1 MENDNTSF
9 TNEYRDFLDFLRQM
23 QETAR
28 EQSYSILSEK
38 KELEYKKRQ
47 QEYLLEEQEKQK
59 IPNISM
65 FSPLSTDDTLNMV
78 ANKDELQRIVF
89 ELNSLEE
96 KWQKQNEICST
107 FGKLKKFLSDVEG
120 KMHQADKAIKETETN
135 SNKVIKVTNTD
146 NNVKVNTNK
155 NFRPVVSPESDVTY
169 TATISNDSSTNYSA
183 KLLKTQEMDRNRI
196 SRDLHDS
203 TVQSLTSFGHKLEFC
218 SRMVDKDPV
227 RVKLELQTLID
238 MNKEII
244 NGMREI
250 IYDLRPM
257 SLNNIGF
264 VSSVEAYCQHLR
276 RNDNFDVVLKV
287 NGQEQKL
294 SSITSVTLFRI
305 LQEACNNSLKHS
317 KAKKVYIRISF
328 TDDTIELDVD
338 DDGVGFNVDLIEN
351 REDEDFLHG
360 FGLSTM
366 RERAKLL
373 SGTFTIK
380 SRPGFG
386 TKIHVS
392 VPLSEA
398 DGEEYYV

>member
-1 MENDNTSF
+1 MDKDNTSF
-9 TNEYRDFLDFLRQM
+9 TSEYRDFLEFIRQM
-23 QETAR
+23 QEAAR
-28 EQSYSILSEK
+28 EESYSILSEK

-47 QEYLLEEQEKQK
+47 QEYLLEEQEKQN

-65 FSPLSTDDTLNMV
+65 FSPLSSEDTLTNAV
-78 ANKDELQRIVF
+78 GKDELQQTLF

-107 FGKLKKFLSDVEG
+107 FGKLKKFLLDVEG
-120 KMHQADKAIKETETN
+120 KIQQAEKAGKETKAVDTN
-135 SNKVIKVTNTD
+135 LNTTEVATTLP
-146 NNVKVNTNK
+146 N
-155 NFRPVVSPESDVTY
+155 VTY
-169 TATISNDSSTNYSA
+169 SATISNDNSINYSA

-203 TVQSLTSFGHKLEFC
+203 TVQSLTSFGHKLEYC

-238 MNKEII
+238 LNKEII

-287 NGQEQKL
+287 MGQEQKL

-317 KAKKVYIRISF
+317 KAKKVYIRI
-328 TDDTIELDVD
+328 TYTEDTIELDVD
-338 DDGVGFNVDLIEN
+338 DDGVGFNVDLMEN
-351 REDEDFLHG
+351 RDDEDFLHG

-373 SGTFTIK
+373 SGTFSIK

-392 VPLSEA
+392 VPLSEDA
-398 DGEEYYV
+398 GEEYYV

>member
-1 MENDNTSF
+1 MDKDNTSF
-9 TNEYRDFLDFLRQM
+9 TSEYRDFLEFIRQM
-23 QETAR
+23 QEAAR
-28 EQSYSILSEK
+28 EESYSILSEK

-65 FSPLSTDDTLNMV
+65 FSPLSSEDTLTNAV
-78 ANKDELQRIVF
+78 GKDELQQTLF

-107 FGKLKKFLSDVEG
+107 FGKLKKFLLDVEG
-120 KMHQADKAIKETETN
+120 KIQQAEKAGKETKAVDTN
-135 SNKVIKVTNTD
+135 LNITEVAATLPN
-146 NNVKVNTNK
+146 
-155 NFRPVVSPESDVTY
+155 VTY
-169 TATISNDSSTNYSA
+169 SATISNDNSINYSA

-203 TVQSLTSFGHKLEFC
+203 TVQSLTSFGHKLEYC

-238 MNKEII
+238 LNKEII

-287 NGQEQKL
+287 MGQEQKL

-317 KAKKVYIRISF
+317 KAKKVYIRI
-328 TDDTIELDVD
+328 TYTEDTIELDVD
-338 DDGVGFNVDLIEN
+338 DDGVGFNVDLMEN
-351 REDEDFLHG
+351 RDDEDFLHG

-373 SGTFTIK
+373 SGTFFIK

-392 VPLSEA
+392 VPLSEDA
-398 DGEEYYV
+398 GEEYYV

>member
-1 MENDNTSF
+1 MDKDNTSF
-9 TNEYRDFLDFLRQM
+9 TSEYRDFLEFIRQM
-23 QETAR
+23 QEAAR
-28 EQSYSILSEK
+28 EESYSILSEK

-65 FSPLSTDDTLNMV
+65 FSPLSSEDTLTNAV
-78 ANKDELQRIVF
+78 GKDELQQTLF

-96 KWQKQNEICST
+96 KWKKQNEICST
-107 FGKLKKFLSDVEG
+107 FGKLKKFLLDVEG
-120 KMHQADKAIKETETN
+120 KIQLAEKAGKETKAVDTN
-135 SNKVIKVTNTD
+135 LNTTEVAATLP
-146 NNVKVNTNK
+146 N
-155 NFRPVVSPESDVTY
+155 VTY
-169 TATISNDSSTNYSA
+169 SATISNDNSINYSA

-203 TVQSLTSFGHKLEFC
+203 TVQSLTSFGHKLEYC

-238 MNKEII
+238 LNKEII

-276 RNDNFDVVLKV
+276 RNDNFEVVLKV
-287 NGQEQKL
+287 MGQEQKL

-317 KAKKVYIRISF
+317 KAKKVYIRI
-328 TDDTIELDVD
+328 TYTEDTIELDVD
-338 DDGVGFNVDLIEN
+338 DDGVGFNVDLMEN
-351 REDEDFLHG
+351 RDDEDFLHG

-373 SGTFTIK
+373 SGTFSIK

-392 VPLSEA
+392 VPLSEDA
-398 DGEEYYV
+398 GEEYYV

>member
-1 MENDNTSF
+1 MDKDNTSF
-9 TNEYRDFLDFLRQM
+9 TSEYRDFLEFIRQM
-23 QETAR
+23 QEAAR
-28 EQSYSILSEK
+28 EESYSILSEK

-65 FSPLSTDDTLNMV
+65 FSPLSSEDTLTNAV
-78 ANKDELQRIVF
+78 GKDELQQTLF

-107 FGKLKKFLSDVEG
+107 FGKLKKFLLDVEG
-120 KMHQADKAIKETETN
+120 KIQQAEKAGKETKAVDTN
-135 SNKVIKVTNTD
+135 LNITEVAATLPN
-146 NNVKVNTNK
+146 
-155 NFRPVVSPESDVTY
+155 VTY
-169 TATISNDSSTNYSA
+169 SATISNDNSINYSA

-203 TVQSLTSFGHKLEFC
+203 TVQSLTSFGHKLEYC

-238 MNKEII
+238 LNKEII

-287 NGQEQKL
+287 MGQEQKL

-317 KAKKVYIRISF
+317 KAKKVYIRI
-328 TDDTIELDVD
+328 TYTEDTIELDVD
-338 DDGVGFNVDLIEN
+338 DDGVGFNVDLMEN
-351 REDEDFLHG
+351 RDDEDFLHG

-373 SGTFTIK
+373 SGTFSIK

-392 VPLSEA
+392 VPLSEDA
-398 DGEEYYV
+398 GEEYYV

>member
-1 MENDNTSF
+1 MDKDNTSF
-9 TNEYRDFLDFLRQM
+9 TSEYRDFLEFIRQM
-23 QETAR
+23 QEAAR
-28 EQSYSILSEK
+28 EESYSILSEK

-65 FSPLSTDDTLNMV
+65 FSPLSSEDTLTNAV
-78 ANKDELQRIVF
+78 GKDELQQTLF

-107 FGKLKKFLSDVEG
+107 FGKLKKFLLDVEG
-120 KMHQADKAIKETETN
+120 KIQQAEKAGKEKKAVDTNLNTTEDATTLPN
-135 SNKVIKVTNTD
+135 
-146 NNVKVNTNK
+146 
-155 NFRPVVSPESDVTY
+155 VTY
-169 TATISNDSSTNYSA
+169 SATISNDNSINYSA

-203 TVQSLTSFGHKLEFC
+203 TVQSLTSFGHKLEYC

-238 MNKEII
+238 LNKEII

-287 NGQEQKL
+287 MGQEQKL

-317 KAKKVYIRISF
+317 KAKKVYIRI
-328 TDDTIELDVD
+328 TYTEDTIELDVD
-338 DDGVGFNVDLIEN
+338 DDGVGFNVDLMEN
-351 REDEDFLHG
+351 RDDEDFLHG

-373 SGTFTIK
+373 SGTFSIK

-392 VPLSEA
+392 VPLSEDA
-398 DGEEYYV
+398 GEEYYVSYTKNHNCR